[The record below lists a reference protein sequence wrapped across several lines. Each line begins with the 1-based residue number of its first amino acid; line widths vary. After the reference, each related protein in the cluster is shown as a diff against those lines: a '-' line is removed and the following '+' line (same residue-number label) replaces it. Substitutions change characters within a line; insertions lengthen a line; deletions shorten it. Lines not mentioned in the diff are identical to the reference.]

1 MNKKNVKTYKAKA
14 DLQKKAGPGPLDME
28 LVHRAQDAIDKNKID
43 FAPIGL
49 KFLSKLEKGLGEI
62 KSAPQDNIDEDKKKL
77 IGPVMELKAN
87 AKIFHYELVGN
98 LAQIMLSFLETI
110 EQLDKDALSIVGG
123 HHDSLKAIL
132 GNNMKGDGGKD
143 GQIMITELQDACNRY
158 YKKRQKKK
166 G

>member
-1 MNKKNVKTYKAKA
+1 MTKKNVKTYKATV

-28 LVHRAQDAIDKNKID
+28 LVHRAQNEIDENKID

-49 KFLSKLEKGLGEI
+49 KFLSKLEKGLGEV
-62 KSAPQDNIDEDKKKL
+62 KDTPQENIDEDKKKL

-98 LAQIMLSFLETI
+98 LANIMLSFLETI
-110 EQLDKDALSIVGG
+110 KQLDKDALSIVGS

-132 GNNMKGDGGKD
+132 SGNMKGDGGKD
-143 GQIMITELQDACNRY
+143 GKVMVTELQDACNRY
-158 YKKRQKKK
+158 YKKRSKKN
-166 G
+166 